1 MSHGAKD
8 WLMVL
13 FFFGWFLV
21 GASNTLAADAP
32 VPIQSGSDYCDFQRA
47 GNPECIAWRARP
59 SNGPGDAGY
68 YVGGGAPFRGEA
80 RTVSEGT
87 WGWDYQ
93 GPFCFRRIDL
103 GWWHGARSQGG
114 AGQYQPDRM
123 NWLNR

>member
-47 GNPECIAWRARP
+47 GNPECIAWASPIQWTRRRGLLRRWRRA
-59 SNGPGDAGY
+59 
-68 YVGGGAPFRGEA
+68 
-80 RTVSEGT
+80 VS
-87 WGWDYQ
+87 
-93 GPFCFRRIDL
+93 R
-103 GWWHGARSQGG
+103 
-114 AGQYQPDRM
+114 
-123 NWLNR
+123 